1 LSELISKT
9 ISYPSYFIVDTLRT
23 LPTPTLVSV
32 VVVALLFY
40 VKYAPPAQPLS
51 KEARNRLIILM
62 LLVFVFSYLLIAAS
76 FAPSVYGQSY
86 PVPRA
91 RFAARVVM
99 TVALIME
106 GALLGTLVAQVRFP
120 SITLRN
126 FALLAFMILALYPLR
141 AAWRAFGEVPV
152 YQQRAAAWDL
162 RDAEIRR
169 LKAEGT
175 EDVIVGFLSDE
186 EIQDLGDY
194 TEYRL
199 NRCAAT
205 LYGVKSIVAMSVK

>member
-1 LSELISKT
+1 
-9 ISYPSYFIVDTLRT
+9 
-23 LPTPTLVSV
+23 
-32 VVVALLFY
+32 
-40 VKYAPPAQPLS
+40 
-51 KEARNRLIILM
+51 M
-62 LLVFVFSYLLIAAS
+62 YLLIAAS

-99 TVALIME
+99 TIALLME
-106 GALLGTLVAQVRFP
+106 GALIGTLAAQIR
-120 SITLRN
+120 ITSFQTVYLRN
-126 FALLAFMILALYPLR
+126 SAILAFMIVALYPLR
-141 AAWRAFGEVPV
+141 TAWRSLGEVPV

-175 EDVIVGFLSDE
+175 QDVIVGFLSDE

-199 NRCAAT
+199 NRCAAV